1 VALYEGWGVV
11 GYCFGS
17 MQNQIDIF
25 LYVYMHLKAGLI
37 RGVAFGW
44 RGLIRRELD
53 RGRTYSSTMISQN
66 NIYLFV
72 PASRI
77 MSWSG

>member
-1 VALYEGWGVV
+1 
-11 GYCFGS
+11 
-17 MQNQIDIF
+17 
-25 LYVYMHLKAGLI
+25 MHLKAGLI

-44 RGLIRRELD
+44 RGLIRGELD
-53 RGRTYSSTMISQN
+53 RGRTYSTMISQN
-66 NIYLFV
+66 KIYLFV